1 MIKKITQTFEVR
13 GEIIIITALAK
24 FDDSGNLIYDKV
36 FDDVAMEKIYNIYR
50 ERMGYYSLEMI
61 RQLIFYYAGGYDKAS
76 EISGLSKLS
85 LKLLCNGS
93 LATQY
98 EEDRLELI
106 AKAGSIL
113 QS

>member
-36 FDDVAMEKIYNIYR
+36 LDDVAMEKIYNIYR

-61 RQLIFYYAGGYDKAS
+61 RQLIFYYAGGYEKAS

-93 LATQY
+93 LATEY

-106 AKAGSIL
+106 AKAGSML
-113 QS
+113 QN

>member
-13 GEIIIITALAK
+13 GEIIIIKEFAK

-36 FDDVAMEKIYNIYR
+36 LDDIAMNKIYEIYR
-50 ERMGYYSLEMI
+50 ERVGYYSLEMI
-61 RQLIFYYAGGYDKAS
+61 RQLIFYYAGGYEKAS

-106 AKAGSIL
+106 VKAGLVL
-113 QS
+113 QT

>member
-36 FDDVAMEKIYNIYR
+36 LDDVAMEKIYNIYR

-61 RQLIFYYAGGYDKAS
+61 RQLIFYYAGGYEKAS

-106 AKAGSIL
+106 TKAGSIL
-113 QS
+113 QN

>member
-1 MIKKITQTFEVR
+1 MIKRITQTFEVR

-24 FDDSGNLIYDKV
+24 FDDLGNLVYDKV
-36 FDDVAMEKIYNIYR
+36 LDDIAIEKIYNIYR

-61 RQLIFYYAGGYDKAS
+61 RQLIFYYAGGYEKAS

-93 LATQY
+93 LATQH

-106 AKAGSIL
+106 SKERYIL

>member
-24 FDDSGNLIYDKV
+24 FDDSGNLMYDKV
-36 FDDVAMEKIYNIYR
+36 LDDVAMEKIYNIYR

-61 RQLIFYYAGGYDKAS
+61 RQLIFYYAGGYEKAS

-85 LKLLCNGS
+85 LKLLCSGS

-106 AKAGSIL
+106 AKAGSML
-113 QS
+113 QN

>member
-36 FDDVAMEKIYNIYR
+36 LDDVAMEKIYNIYR

-61 RQLIFYYAGGYDKAS
+61 RQLIFYYAGGYEKAS

-85 LKLLCNGS
+85 LKLLCSGS

-106 AKAGSIL
+106 AKAGSML
-113 QS
+113 QN

>member
-24 FDDSGNLIYDKV
+24 FDDSGNLVYDKV
-36 FDDVAMEKIYNIYR
+36 LDDVAMEKIYNIYR

-61 RQLIFYYAGGYDKAS
+61 RQLIFYYAGGYEKAS

-106 AKAGSIL
+106 AKAGSML
-113 QS
+113 QN